1 MIPQAF
7 SNTTFNDLLT
17 PHVGWEDIKSNIE
30 LSIRRVSDETRQ
42 CNETVPQNMRQ
53 MGVANL
59 ARRNPGEE
67 DIEKRERRRG
77 KHHRARFTRFDGR
90 SFSTTI
96 S

>member
-7 SNTTFNDLLT
+7 SNTTFNDLFT
-17 PHVGWEDIKSNIE
+17 PHVGWEDIKSNIV
-30 LSIRRVSDETRQ
+30 LSNRRVSDETRQ

-59 ARRNPGEE
+59 ARRNLGEE
-67 DIEKRERRRG
+67 DIEKGKEEEA